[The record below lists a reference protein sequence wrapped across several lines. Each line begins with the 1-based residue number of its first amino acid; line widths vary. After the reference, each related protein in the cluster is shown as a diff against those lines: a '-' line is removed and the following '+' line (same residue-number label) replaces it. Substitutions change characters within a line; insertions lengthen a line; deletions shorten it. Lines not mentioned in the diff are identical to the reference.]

1 MHREKNNDKSLAFE
15 SFIDGSM
22 VPFDCS
28 KVCDGGYLLKGGDAY
43 ESKCSLFRKEKP
55 FVCS

>member
-1 MHREKNNDKSLAFE
+1 MNQSKWTMHREKNNDKSLAFE

-28 KVCDGGYLLKGGDAY
+28 KVCDGGYL
-43 ESKCSLFRKEKP
+43 
-55 FVCS
+55 